1 MVSENSI
8 YTDISRRTN
17 GSIMIGVV
25 GPVRTGKSTFIK
37 RFMETMVIPH
47 IDNEYA
53 RERAKDELPQSGS
66 GKTIMTVE
74 PKFVPEEAVTLT
86 FDSGTDVSVRLVDCV
101 GYMVEGAAGQFENGE
116 ERLVATPWFENEI
129 RMTEAAEIGT
139 HKVIAEHSTIGIVV
153 TTDGSICG
161 IEREKY
167 VPAESRVIRE
177 LQEIGKPFVVVVNST
192 DPQASA
198 ARRAADMIREK
209 YAVPCLCLDC
219 QNLSEADISQVMEAV
234 LKEFPIDSVGFF
246 FPDWLQAL
254 PENSALKQT
263 VIGDISE
270 SFSGVEKYGDIEGML
285 FRLSEKEEIQKA
297 EQSKSTFEEG
307 SATITLF
314 LPRDLYYRSISEET
328 GVEIRNDG
336 ELFSALNEMSAVK
349 VEYDRLK
356 EALESVREKGY
367 GVVLPEMTQM
377 QLEEPKIVR
386 QGGKYSVKL
395 KANAPAIHMMLTNI
409 ETEVTPAIGGETA
422 SEDIINFLLQGF
434 DGDINRI
441 WQSNIFG
448 KSLYD
453 IACESLT
460 NKICSLSDS
469 ARLKLQHTLERM
481 INEGSAGLICFLL

>member
-1 MVSENSI
+1 MISESSI
-8 YTDISRRTN
+8 YSDISKRTN
-17 GSIMIGVV
+17 GAIMIGVV

-37 RFMETMVIPH
+37 RFMETMVIPRM
-47 IDNEYA
+47 DNEYA

-66 GKTIMTVE
+66 GKTIMTSE
-74 PKFVPEEAVTLT
+74 PKFVPEEAVTLSL
-86 FDSGTDVSVRLVDCV
+86 DGGNDISVRLVDCV
-101 GYMVEGAAGQFENGE
+101 GYMVEGAVGQFENGE

-139 HKVIAEHSTIGIVV
+139 HKVIAEHSTIGIVI

-167 VPAESRVIRE
+167 IPAESRVIME
-177 LQEIGKPFVVVVNST
+177 LQGIGKPFAVVVNSS
-192 DPQASA
+192 DPHGSA
-198 ARRAADMIREK
+198 AQRTAETIREK
-209 YAVPCLCLDC
+209 YNVQCLCLDC
-219 QNLSEADISQVMEAV
+219 QNMTETDIAQVMEAV
-234 LKEFPIDSVGFF
+234 LKEFPIESAGFF
-246 FPDWLQAL
+246 LPDWLQAL
-254 PENSALKQT
+254 PENSALKES
-263 VIGDISE
+263 VIGDIVE
-270 SFSGVEKYGDIEGML
+270 SFTGVEKYGDVENML
-285 FRLSEKEEIQKA
+285 ETLSAKEEIQDA
-297 EQSKSTFEEG
+297 EQSKSSFGEG
-307 SATITLF
+307 SVSITLY
-314 LPRDLYYRSISEET
+314 LPRELYYRSISEET
-328 GVEIRNDG
+328 GVEIRDDG
-336 ELFSALNEMSAVK
+336 ELFSALSEMSAVK
-349 VEYDRLK
+349 AEYDRLK

-367 GVVLPEMTQM
+367 GVVLPDMTQM

-395 KANAPAIHMMLTNI
+395 KANAPAIHMMMTNI

-460 NKICSLSDS
+460 NKICSLSDN
-469 ARLKLQHTLERM
+469 ARIKLQHTLERM